1 MSALEVRVK
10 RARDVYG
17 AAFGLVAYC
26 SAQHGAC
33 TRRTRTPMLSV
44 KCTLVVR
51 IAYVYPWEKYWFIWT
66 LEDAFAYNVGL
77 PMRRSYSQCVYYPY
91 SQCIYSEY
99 YLRSRIKVPPK
110 VVSLLRRFLIALSLC
125 YNCNASSSDASLQR
139 ANKRDNEDTSMS
151 VRW

>member
-77 PMRRSYSQCVYYPY
+77 LRCAIRTANVYIILPAKL
-91 SQCIYSEY
+91 QNTIYVHELNS
-99 YLRSRIKVPPK
+99 LHVL
-110 VVSLLRRFLIALSLC
+110 SLLRRLFGDC
-125 YNCNASSSDASLQR
+125 
-139 ANKRDNEDTSMS
+139 
-151 VRW
+151 VV

>member
-1 MSALEVRVK
+1 MSALEVQVK

-66 LEDAFAYNVGL
+66 LEDAFACITLVCRRAVCTANICILLAELQNTIYIHGL
-77 PMRRSYSQCVYYPY
+77 KS
-91 SQCIYSEY
+91 
-99 YLRSRIKVPPK
+99 LRY
-110 VVSLLRRFLIALSLC
+110 FL
-125 YNCNASSSDASLQR
+125 YFSDF
-139 ANKRDNEDTSMS
+139 
-151 VRW
+151 

>member
-1 MSALEVRVK
+1 MSTLEVRVK

-77 PMRRSYSQCVYYPY
+77 LRCAIRTANVRITRQT
-91 SQCIYSEY
+91 SEY
-99 YLRSRIKVPPK
+99 YLRSRIKVSQGI
-110 VVSLLRRFLIALSLC
+110 SLLRRLLIALSFS
-125 YNCNASSSDASLQR
+125 YIHNIPSSDISLVC
-139 ANKRDNEDTSMS
+139 E
-151 VRW
+151 

>member
-66 LEDAFAYNVGL
+66 LQDAFAYNHSSADASN
-77 PMRRSYSQCVYYPY
+77 SYSQYVYHPPNFKIL
-91 SQCIYSEY
+91 STIHELKSLECFLASN
-99 YLRSRIKVPPK
+99 RSSAFVIIVMFQ
-110 VVSLLRRFLIALSLC
+110 VAIF
-125 YNCNASSSDASLQR
+125 Y
-139 ANKRDNEDTSMS
+139 
-151 VRW
+151 